1 MNYDWLDKPEINETG
16 QSTNSLYLQVTSQR
30 DSRLIWTKNSDINSC
45 QLPRTMSGEKEGS
58 EVEKATQ
65 DAHENEHDSESDD
78 EMILEESPCGR
89 WQKRKEEVQQQEVP
103 GIDQAFL
110 AMDTEEGVEVVWNE
124 VQFSEKKK
132 KLNAKQEEIKQ
143 VFDNLINLEHANIAK
158 LHKYWFDNKSPN
170 PRIIFITEYMSSGSL
185 KNFLMKAPK
194 RSIKTWKRWTTQIL
208 SALSYLHGCEPPI
221 IHGNLTLDMIFLQH
235 IAPEYETPSQVSS
248 AVDIYSFGICALG
261 MLTKVLPLS
270 SDGKEAPVLS
280 DIIQKAVDSIE
291 DPLLKQFVTVCLNK
305 DPKQRPTA
313 RELLFH
319 PALFEIH
326 ALKLVAAHSFVQYLS
341 KIPNENIREEL
352 QQSMRVAPSAIIAE
366 IKHTGE
372 YVWVNFLS
380 GSFECKR
387 NGSPEFQII
396 YLKLIHQLYLYI
408 CIGVLYK

>member
-1 MNYDWLDKPEINETG
+1 M
-16 QSTNSLYLQVTSQR
+16 
-30 DSRLIWTKNSDINSC
+30 
-45 QLPRTMSGEKEGS
+45 MSGEKEGA
-58 EVEKATQ
+58 EIEKATQ
-65 DAHENEHDSESDD
+65 DVHDEAEHDSESDD

-185 KNFLMKAPK
+185 KNFLIKAPK

-235 IAPEYETPSQVSS
+235 NGLIKISSVAPDAIHNHVRTCTKQLKNMHYIAPEYETPNQVSS

-280 DIIQKAVDSIE
+280 DNIQKAVDSIE

-305 DPKQRPTA
+305 DPEQRPTA

-319 PALFEIH
+319 RALFEIH
-326 ALKLVAAHSFVQYLS
+326 ALKLVAAHSFVHYLS

-352 QQSMRVAPSAIIAE
+352 QQSMRVVPSAVIAE
-366 IKHTGE
+366 IKHTGK
-372 YVWVNFLS
+372 S
-380 GSFECKR
+380 HS
-387 NGSPEFQII
+387 
-396 YLKLIHQLYLYI
+396 
-408 CIGVLYK
+408 

>member
-1 MNYDWLDKPEINETG
+1 MSEEKDI
-16 QSTNSLYLQVTSQR
+16 ST
-30 DSRLIWTKNSDINSC
+30 
-45 QLPRTMSGEKEGS
+45 
-58 EVEKATQ
+58 EVEQQVASEPH
-65 DAHENEHDSESDD
+65 DENEHDSESDD

-89 WQKRKEEVQQQEVP
+89 WQKRKEGVQQQEVP

-124 VQFSEKKK
+124 VQFSEKK

-158 LHKYWFDNKSPN
+158 LHKYWFDNKAPN
-170 PRIIFITEYMSSGSL
+170 PRVIFITEYMSSGSL
-185 KNFLMKAPK
+185 KNFLIKAPK

-235 IAPEYETPSQVSS
+235 NGLIKISSVAPDAIHNHVRTCTTQLKNMHYIAPEYETPSQVSA

-261 MLTKVLPLS
+261 MITKALPLS
-270 SDGKEAPVLS
+270 DSTKEAPILG

-291 DPLLKQFVTVCLNK
+291 DPLLKTFVTVCLNK
-305 DPKQRPTA
+305 DPSQRPPA

-352 QQSMRVAPSAIIAE
+352 QQSMRVVPSAVIAE

-372 YVWVNFLS
+372 Y
-380 GSFECKR
+380 
-387 NGSPEFQII
+387 I
-396 YLKLIHQLYLYI
+396 YIL
-408 CIGVLYK
+408 

>member
-1 MNYDWLDKPEINETG
+1 
-16 QSTNSLYLQVTSQR
+16 
-30 DSRLIWTKNSDINSC
+30 
-45 QLPRTMSGEKEGS
+45 MSGEKEGS

-235 IAPEYETPSQVSS
+235 NGLIKISSVAPDAIHNHVRTCTKQLKNMHYIAPEYETPSQVSS

-372 YVWVNFLS
+372 YVWINFPS

-387 NGSPEFQII
+387 NGSLELQPI
-396 YLKLIHQLYLYI
+396 YLKLIHQLYL
-408 CIGVLYK
+408 

>member
-1 MNYDWLDKPEINETG
+1 MRSAKTESSEDLCFCSAEYQQKDRYWKAC
-16 QSTNSLYLQVTSQR
+16 SKAAV
-30 DSRLIWTKNSDINSC
+30 
-45 QLPRTMSGEKEGS
+45 TMSGEKEGA
-58 EVEKATQ
+58 EVDKATQ
-65 DAHENEHDSESDD
+65 DAHDENDHDSESDD

-132 KLNAKQEEIKQ
+132 LNAKQEQIKQ

-158 LHKYWFDNKSPN
+158 LHKYWFDKTSPN
-170 PRIIFITEYMSSGSL
+170 PRIIFITEFMSSGSL
-185 KNFLMKAPK
+185 KNFLIKAPK

-235 IAPEYETPSQVSS
+235 NGLIKISSVAPDAIHNHVRTCTKQLKNMHYIAPEYETPSKVSS

-270 SDGKEAPVLS
+270 TDGKETPVLGE
-280 DIIQKAVDSIE
+280 IIRKALDSIE
-291 DPLLKQFVTVCLNK
+291 DPLLKEFVTVCLNK
-305 DPKQRPTA
+305 EPSERPTA
-313 RELLFH
+313 RQLLFH

-341 KIPNENIREEL
+341 KIPNENSREEL
-352 QQSMRVAPSAIIAE
+352 QQSMRTTPSAVIAQ
-366 IKHTGE
+366 IKT
-372 YVWVNFLS
+372 S
-380 GSFECKR
+380 GK
-387 NGSPEFQII
+387 P
-396 YLKLIHQLYLYI
+396 
-408 CIGVLYK
+408 

>member
-1 MNYDWLDKPEINETG
+1 MSEEKQKPKET
-16 QSTNSLYLQVTSQR
+16 
-30 DSRLIWTKNSDINSC
+30 
-45 QLPRTMSGEKEGS
+45 S
-58 EVEKATQ
+58 EVEQTTIN
-65 DAHENEHDSESDD
+65 DNENDNEHDSESDD

-132 KLNAKQEEIKQ
+132 LNAKQEEIKQ

-158 LHKYWFDNKSPN
+158 LHKYWFDSKSSN

-185 KNFLMKAPK
+185 KNFLIKAPK

-235 IAPEYETPSQVSS
+235 NGLIKISSVAPDAIHNHVRTCTKQLKNMHYIAPEYETPSQVSA

-261 MLTKVLPLS
+261 MITKALPLS
-270 SDGKEAPVLS
+270 GDAKEAPVLG

-305 DPKQRPTA
+305 DPSSRPTA

-326 ALKLVAAHSFVQYLS
+326 ALKLIAAHSFVQYLS

-352 QQSMRVAPSAIIAE
+352 QQSMRTVPSTVIAQ
-366 IKHTGE
+366 IHHTGE
-372 YVWVNFLS
+372 FLFMALVS
-380 GSFECKR
+380 AAV
-387 NGSPEFQII
+387 
-396 YLKLIHQLYLYI
+396 LMLI
-408 CIGVLYK
+408 